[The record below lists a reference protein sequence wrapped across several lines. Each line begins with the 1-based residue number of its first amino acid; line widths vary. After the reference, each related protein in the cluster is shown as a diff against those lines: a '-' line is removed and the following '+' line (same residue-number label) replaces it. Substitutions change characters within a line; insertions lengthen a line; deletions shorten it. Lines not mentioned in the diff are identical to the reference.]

1 MPKKNTKISPQP
13 MTAALLCSHI
23 VTHGALC
30 PSSSFRCEGNKQHS
44 RGEQAVVPFQER
56 SLPKEPM
63 RNASFRHRRDLSRP
77 HPTHKIV
84 LACWTRPNISTLNTG
99 AADLGTL
106 SAYGSILLLLAAQ
119 KAGKSAETEI
129 DNYSSQAGPDAVSVI
144 TF

>member
-1 MPKKNTKISPQP
+1 
-13 MTAALLCSHI
+13 
-23 VTHGALC
+23 
-30 PSSSFRCEGNKQHS
+30 
-44 RGEQAVVPFQER
+44 
-56 SLPKEPM
+56 M

-129 DNYSSQAGPDAVSVI
+129 DNYSSQAGPDAKIATSLARVLILQVARYLEAPPSQLHVGLEPYG
-144 TF
+144 